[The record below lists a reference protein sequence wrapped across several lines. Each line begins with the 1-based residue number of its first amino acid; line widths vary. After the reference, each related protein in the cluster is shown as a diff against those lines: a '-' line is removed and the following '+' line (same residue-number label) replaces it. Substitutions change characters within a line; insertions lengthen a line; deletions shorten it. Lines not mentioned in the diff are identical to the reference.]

1 MKMAESFQVVG
12 QSVPPVYGIEKATGT
27 LRFPADINLPNMLW
41 MKILRSPHAHARIL
55 AVDVTAAEKMPGVA
69 AILTPQD
76 VPRVLFGPYQNEIY
90 PLDEEVRFVGDTVAA
105 VAAEDWSVAEE
116 AMRAISVTYEV
127 LAAVHDPEAGT
138 KPGAPNAVLNYPE
151 PHEIK
156 PGDIRPDQLGTFGN
170 IIGLKEGGPTVA
182 NERGDVEKGFAQ
194 SDMVVERFFR
204 QSEVNAVSHEP
215 RACVAVYENGACT
228 LWCSVQDPY
237 RLQDST
243 ARVLGLPMEKVRVVA
258 TNLGGAF
265 GVKVTGRFA
274 VLCALMARKTGRP
287 VKIWFTREE
296 ESLDSHN
303 RSALTHYVK
312 AGANKDG
319 TLTAIQVR
327 TYLDNGYWP
336 YGGLGQNI
344 AFAICTRPIDLYHRC
359 PNVKWEVFA
368 VRTNRPSTGPYR
380 GRADAESHFP
390 IESMMDEL
398 ACAIQMDPIEFR
410 LKNRL
415 HEGDDLC
422 SAPNKIMSTVWVEEA
437 ARAGA
442 EAIGWERRNPSPAS
456 TPGPRKKGIGMAMV
470 IHSCGSNPAG
480 ISEAEVTIDNEGR
493 ISLFSGTA
501 DQGSEQQTT
510 LRQMV
515 AEVLGVSLGE
525 VGGSNADTLTCPF
538 DSGPFSSR
546 TVYATGIAATRAAQD
561 AKTKLLEQASAL
573 LGKATGDLE
582 IGNKWV
588 WARSDISQRVDLGQ
602 LARRAGGSISGKGIH
617 NAKEDRLF
625 AYGFA
630 AAFAEVEVD
639 VETGE
644 VKVLRLVSS
653 HDVGRAINPMI
664 VEGQIQGGAAQGLGY
679 ALTEGFCFDPRTGTA
694 LNQWFL
700 DLRTPSI
707 LDTPDIEPV
716 MIELGEPTHPF
727 GAKGCSE
734 ISYVGVAPAIAN
746 AIYNATGARMTELPM
761 TPDLVLKALRFD
773 KLTAP
778 RKIEGQD
785 AKESAA

>member
-1 MKMAESFQVVG
+1 MSVSFSTVG
-12 QSVPPVYGIEKATGT
+12 QSVPPIYGVEKTTGA
-27 LRFPADINLPNMLW
+27 LRFPADINLPEMLW
-41 MKILRSPHAHARIL
+41 MKILRSPHAHAKIV
-55 AVDVTAAEKMPGVA
+55 AVDATAAEKMPGVA
-69 AILTPQD
+69 AVITHKD

-105 VAAEDWSVAEE
+105 VAAKDWNVAEE
-116 AMRAISVTYEV
+116 AIRAIRVTYEI
-127 LAAVHDPEAGT
+127 LPAVDDPESAVE
-138 KPGAPNAVLNYPE
+138 PGAPEAVLHYPE
-151 PHEIK
+151 SHELK

-170 IIGLKEGGPTVA
+170 VIGLKEGGPTVV
-182 NERGDVEKGFAQ
+182 NERGDVEQGFAE
-194 SDMVVERFFR
+194 SDVVIERFFR

-243 ARVLGLPMEKVRVVA
+243 ARVLGLPMEAVRVVS

-274 VLCALMARKTGRP
+274 VLCVLLARQTGRP

-312 AGANKDG
+312 AGVKRDG
-319 TLTAIQVR
+319 SLTAIKVR
-327 TYLDNGYWP
+327 TFLDNGYWP

-344 AFAICTRPIDLYHRC
+344 AFAISTRPIDLYHCC

-390 IESMMDEL
+390 IESVMDEL
-398 ACAIQMDPIEFR
+398 ACAIEMDPIEFR

-422 SAPNKIMSTVWVEEA
+422 SAPTKIMSTVWLEEA

-442 EAIGWERRNPSPAS
+442 EKIGWQRRSSLRAS
-456 TPGPRKKGIGMAMV
+456 SRGARKKGMGVAMV

-480 ISEAEVTIDNEGR
+480 ISEAEVTIDSTGR
-493 ISLFSGTA
+493 ISLLSGTA

-515 AEVLGVSLGE
+515 AEVLGVSLAD
-525 VGGSNADTLTCPF
+525 VGGSNADTSSCPF

-546 TVYATGIAATRAAQD
+546 TVYATGIAASRAAEEV
-561 AKTKLLEQASAL
+561 KKKLLKHASVFLSEAAINL
-573 LGKATGDLE
+573 D
-582 IGNKWV
+582 IGEKSIWK
-588 WARSDISQRVDLGQ
+588 RSDLSKRVGLDELVRQ
-602 LARRAGGSISGKGIH
+602 AGGSISGRGIH

-630 AAFAEVEVD
+630 ATFAEVEVD
-639 VETGE
+639 VETGD

-664 VEGQIQGGAAQGLGY
+664 VEGQILGGAAQGLGY
-679 ALTEGFCFDPRTGTA
+679 ALSEGFYFDQKTGTA

-707 LDTPDIEPV
+707 LDLPDIEPV
-716 MIELGEPTHPF
+716 MVELGEPTHPF

-746 AIYNATGARMTELPM
+746 AIFHATGARVTELPM
-761 TPDLVLKALRFD
+761 TPDVILKALRN
-773 KLTAP
+773 
-778 RKIEGQD
+778 
-785 AKESAA
+785 AKESVA

>member
-1 MKMAESFQVVG
+1 VSGELCTVG
-12 QSVPPVYGIEKATGT
+12 KSVAPVYGIEKATGEM
-27 LRFPADINLPNMLW
+27 RFPADVNLPNMLW
-41 MKILRSPHAHARIL
+41 MKILRSPHAHAKI
-55 AVDVTAAEKMPGVA
+55 AAIDVSDASKMAGVA
-69 AILTPQD
+69 AVLTHKD
-76 VPRVLFGPYQNEIY
+76 VPKILFGPYQNEIY
-90 PLDEEVRFVGDTVAA
+90 PLDEELRFVGDTVAA
-105 VAAEDWSVAEE
+105 VAAEDWNIAEE
-116 AMRAISVTYEV
+116 AIRAIRVTYETLPAV
-127 LAAVHDPEAGT
+127 LDAEAGAA
-138 KPGAPNAVLNYPE
+138 PGAPDAVLHYPE
-151 PHEIK
+151 RHEIK

-170 IIGLKEGGPTVA
+170 IVGLKAGGPTVV
-182 NERGDVEKGFAQ
+182 NQRGDVARGFAD
-194 SDMVVERFFR
+194 SDVVVQRVFR

-215 RACVAVYENGACT
+215 RACVAVYENNRCT

-237 RLQDST
+237 RLQDSA
-243 ARVLGLPMEKVRVVA
+243 ARVLGLPMDAVRVVS

-274 VLCALMARKTGRP
+274 ILCALLARQTGRP

-312 AGANKDG
+312 AGAKKDG
-319 TLTAIQVR
+319 SLTALKIR
-327 TYLDNGYWP
+327 TYQDNGYWP
-336 YGGLGQNI
+336 FGGLGQNI
-344 AFAICTRPIDLYHRC
+344 AFAISTRPVDLYHRC

-368 VRTNRPSTGPYR
+368 VRTNFPSTGPYR

-390 IESMMDEL
+390 IESVMDEL
-398 ACAIQMDPIEFR
+398 AHAIEMDPIEFR

-422 SAPNKIMSTVWVEEA
+422 SAPGKVVSTVWVEEA

-442 EAIGWERRNPSPAS
+442 KTIGWERRSPVPAAN
-456 TPGPRKKGIGMAMV
+456 PGPRKRGIGMAMV

-480 ISEAEVTIDNEGR
+480 TSEAEVVVDRDGR
-493 ISLFSGTA
+493 ISLFSGTP

-515 AEVLGVSLGE
+515 AEIFGVALDE
-525 VGGSNADTLTCPF
+525 VRGSNADTATCPY

-546 TVYATGIAATRAAQD
+546 TVYATGIAASRAAEE
-561 AKTKLLEQASAL
+561 AKKKVLERAAILLKREPRDLSIAKNAVWVRSEPSRKL
-573 LGKATGDLE
+573 
-582 IGNKWV
+582 
-588 WARSDISQRVDLGQ
+588 DLGEI
-602 LARRAGGSISGKGIH
+602 ARAVGGSISGKGVH
-617 NAKEDRLF
+617 NGKDDRLF

-639 VETGE
+639 VGTGE

-664 VEGQIQGGAAQGLGY
+664 VEGQILGGAAQGLGY

-707 LDTPDIEPV
+707 LDIPDIEPV
-716 MIELGEPTHPF
+716 IVELGEPTHPF

-734 ISYVGVAPAIAN
+734 ISYVGVAPAVAN
-746 AIYNATGARMTELPM
+746 AIYNAAGIRLTELPM
-761 TPDLVLKALRFD
+761 TPDRVLKALQE
-773 KLTAP
+773 TQ
-778 RKIEGQD
+778 G
-785 AKESAA
+785 SAR

>member
-1 MKMAESFQVVG
+1 MTAEFLTVG
-12 QSVPPVYGIEKATGT
+12 KSVPPIYGVEKATGA

-41 MKILRSPHAHARIL
+41 MKILRSPHAHAII
-55 AVDVTAAEKMPGVA
+55 VDVDTTAAEKMPGVA
-69 AILTPQD
+69 AVITHKD
-76 VPRVLFGPYQNEIY
+76 VPHVLFGPYQNEIY
-90 PLDEEVRFVGDTVAA
+90 PLDEEIRFVGDTVVA
-105 VAAEDWSVAEE
+105 VAAKDWNVAEE
-116 AMRAISVTYEV
+116 AIRAIRVTYEV
-127 LAAVHDPEAGT
+127 LPAVHDPESGVR
-138 KPGAPNAVLNYPE
+138 PGAPGAVLHYPE
-151 PHEIK
+151 SHEVK

-170 IIGLKEGGPTVA
+170 VIGLKEGGPTVV
-182 NERGDVEKGFAQ
+182 NERGDVEKGFAG
-194 SDMVVERFFR
+194 SDVVIERFFR

-237 RLQDST
+237 RLQDGA
-243 ARVLGLPMEKVRVVA
+243 ARVLGLPVEAVRVVS

-274 VLCALMARKTGRP
+274 VLCALLARKTGRP

-319 TLTAIQVR
+319 SLTAIEVR
-327 TYLDNGYWP
+327 TFLDNGYWP

-344 AFAICTRPIDLYHRC
+344 AFAICTRPMDLYHRC

-390 IESMMDEL
+390 IESVMDEL
-398 ACAIQMDPIEFR
+398 ACTIQMDPIEFR

-415 HEGDDLC
+415 QEGDDLC
-422 SAPNKIMSTVWVEEA
+422 SAPNKIMSTVWLEEA
-437 ARAGA
+437 ACAGA
-442 EAIGWERRNPSPAS
+442 EKIGWQRRSSLPAAS
-456 TPGPRKKGIGMAMV
+456 EGARKRGIGMAMV

-480 ISEAEVTIDNEGR
+480 ISEAEVKIDERGKV
-493 ISLFSGTA
+493 SLFSGTA

-515 AEVLGVSLGE
+515 AEVLGISLDD
-525 VGGSNADTLTCPF
+525 VGGINADTSTCPY

-546 TVYATGIAATRAAQD
+546 TVYATGIAASRAAEEV
-561 AKTKLLEQASAL
+561 KKKLLDRASVL
-573 LGKATGDLE
+573 LDAPISNLDIGK
-582 IGNKWV
+582 KSVWV
-588 WARSDISQRVDLGQ
+588 RSDPSKRADLGQ
-602 LARRAGGSISGKGIH
+602 LARLAGGSISGKGIH

-644 VKVLRLVSS
+644 VKILRLVSS

-664 VEGQIQGGAAQGLGY
+664 VEGQILGGAAQGLGY
-679 ALTEGFCFDPRTGTA
+679 ALTEGFYFDQRTGTA

-700 DLRTPSI
+700 DLHTPST
-707 LDTPDIEPV
+707 LDIPDIEPV
-716 MIELGEPTHPF
+716 MVELGEPTHPF

-734 ISYVGVAPAIAN
+734 ISYVGVAPAVAN
-746 AIYNATGARMTELPM
+746 AIYNATGARVTELPM
-761 TPDLVLKALRFD
+761 TPDVILRALHE
-773 KLTAP
+773 AQ
-778 RKIEGQD
+778 GSG
-785 AKESAA
+785 A

>member
-1 MKMAESFQVVG
+1 MSTNFSTVG
-12 QSVPPVYGIEKATGT
+12 RSVPPIYGVEKATGA
-27 LRFPADINLPNMLW
+27 LRFPADINLPGMLW
-41 MKILRSPHAHARIL
+41 MKILRSPHAHARIV
-55 AVDVTAAEKMPGVA
+55 AVDATAAEKMPGVA
-69 AILTPQD
+69 AVITHKD

-105 VAAEDWSVAEE
+105 VAAKDWNVAEE
-116 AMRAISVTYEV
+116 AVRAIRVTYEV
-127 LAAVHDPEAGT
+127 LPAVHDPESAVE
-138 KPGAPNAVLNYPE
+138 PGAPGAVLHYPE
-151 PHEIK
+151 SHELK

-170 IIGLKEGGPTVA
+170 VIGLKEGGPTVV

-194 SDMVVERFFR
+194 SDVVIERFFR

-215 RACVAVYENGACT
+215 RACVAVYENGKCT

-237 RLQDST
+237 RLQDGT
-243 ARVLGLPMEKVRVVA
+243 ARVLGLPMEAVRVVS

-274 VLCALMARKTGRP
+274 VLCALLARKTGRP

-312 AGANKDG
+312 AAANKDG
-319 TLTAIQVR
+319 SLTAIKVR
-327 TYLDNGYWP
+327 TFLDNGYWP

-344 AFAICTRPIDLYHRC
+344 AFAISTRPIDLYHRC

-390 IESMMDEL
+390 IESVIDEL
-398 ACAIQMDPIEFR
+398 AYAIQMDPIEFR

-422 SAPNKIMSTVWVEEA
+422 SAPTKIMSTVWLEEA

-442 EAIGWERRNPSPAS
+442 EKVGWQRRSSSRAS
-456 TPGPRKKGIGMAMV
+456 SSGARKKGMGVAMV

-480 ISEAEVTIDNEGR
+480 ISEAEVTIDSAGR
-493 ISLFSGTA
+493 ISLLSGTA

-515 AEVLGVSLGE
+515 AEVLGVSLAD
-525 VGGSNADTLTCPF
+525 VGGSNADTSSCPF

-546 TVYATGIAATRAAQD
+546 TVYATGIAASRAAEEV
-561 AKTKLLEQASAL
+561 KKKLLERASVFFNDAAANL
-573 LGKATGDLE
+573 D
-582 IGNKWV
+582 IGEKSIWK
-588 WARSDISQRVDLGQ
+588 RSDSSKRVGLDE
-602 LARRAGGSISGKGIH
+602 LARLAGGSISGKGIH

-644 VKVLRLVSS
+644 VKILKLVSS

-664 VEGQIQGGAAQGLGY
+664 VEGQILGGAAQGLGY
-679 ALTEGFCFDPRTGTA
+679 ALSEGFYFDQRTGTA

-707 LDTPDIEPV
+707 LDLPDIEPV
-716 MIELGEPTHPF
+716 MVELGEPTHPF

-746 AIYNATGARMTELPM
+746 AIFHATGARVTELPM
-761 TPDLVLKALRFD
+761 TPDVVLKALRN
-773 KLTAP
+773 
-778 RKIEGQD
+778 
-785 AKESAA
+785 AKESGA

>member
-1 MKMAESFQVVG
+1 MSGEFLTVG
-12 QSVPPVYGIEKATGT
+12 QSVPPIYGIEKATGA

-41 MKILRSPHAHARIL
+41 MKILRSPHAHAKIV
-55 AVDVTAAEKMPGVA
+55 AVDATAAEKMPGVA
-69 AILTPQD
+69 AVITHKD

-90 PLDEEVRFVGDTVAA
+90 PLDEEIRFVGDTVAA
-105 VAAEDWSVAEE
+105 VAAKDWNVAEE
-116 AMRAISVTYEV
+116 AMRAIRVTYE
-127 LAAVHDPEAGT
+127 LLPAVHDPESGVQ
-138 KPGAPNAVLNYPE
+138 PGAPGAVLHYPE
-151 PHEIK
+151 SHELK
-156 PGDIRPDQLGTFGN
+156 PGDIRPDQLGTLGN
-170 IIGLKEGGPTVA
+170 VIGLKEGGPTVV
-182 NERGDVEKGFAQ
+182 NERGNVEQGFAE
-194 SDMVVERFFR
+194 SDVVIERFYS

-243 ARVLGLPMEKVRVVA
+243 ARVLGLPMEAVRVVS

-274 VLCALMARKTGRP
+274 VLCALLARQTCRP

-312 AGANKDG
+312 AGAKRDG
-319 TLTAIQVR
+319 ALTAIEVR
-327 TYLDNGYWP
+327 TFLDNGYWP

-390 IESMMDEL
+390 IESAMDEL
-398 ACAIQMDPIEFR
+398 ACRIQMDPIEFR

-422 SAPNKIMSTVWVEEA
+422 SAPNKIMSTVWLEEA

-442 EAIGWERRNPSPAS
+442 EKIGWERRSSLAAS
-456 TPGPRKKGIGMAMV
+456 TKGTCKKGIGVALV

-480 ISEAEVTIDNEGR
+480 ISEAEVTIDSAGR
-493 ISLFSGTA
+493 VSLFSGTA

-515 AEVLGVSLGE
+515 AEVLGVSLDD
-525 VGGSNADTLTCPF
+525 VGGCNADTSTCPF

-546 TVYATGIAATRAAQD
+546 TVYATGIAASRAAEEV
-561 AKTKLLEQASAL
+561 KKKLLELAANSLEEVASAL
-573 LGKATGDLE
+573 DIGKKTV
-582 IGNKWV
+582 WV
-588 WARSDISQRVDLGQ
+588 RANPSKRVDLGQ
-602 LARRAGGSISGKGIH
+602 LARLAGGSISGRGIH

-644 VKVLRLVSS
+644 VKILRLVSS

-664 VEGQIQGGAAQGLGY
+664 VEGQILGGAAQGLGY
-679 ALTEGFCFDPRTGTA
+679 AVSEGFYFDQRTGTA

-700 DLRTPSI
+700 DLHTPSS
-707 LDTPDIEPV
+707 LDIPDIEPV
-716 MIELGEPTHPF
+716 MVELGEPTHPF

-734 ISYVGVAPAIAN
+734 ISYVGVAPAVAN
-746 AIYNATGARMTELPM
+746 AIYNATGARVTELPM
-761 TPDLVLKALRFD
+761 TPDVILKALH
-773 KLTAP
+773 
-778 RKIEGQD
+778 D
-785 AKESAA
+785 AQRNGT

>member
-1 MKMAESFQVVG
+1 MSTEFLTVG
-12 QSVPPVYGIEKATGT
+12 QSVPPVYGIEKTTGV

-41 MKILRSPHAHARIL
+41 MKILRSPHAHAKIV
-55 AVDVTAAEKMPGVA
+55 AVDATQAEKMPGVA
-69 AILTPQD
+69 AVITHKD

-90 PLDEEVRFVGDTVAA
+90 PLDEEIRFVGDTVAA
-105 VAAEDWSVAEE
+105 VAAKDWNIAEE
-116 AMRAISVTYEV
+116 AIRAIRVSYEV
-127 LAAVHDPEAGT
+127 LPAVHDPEFGVQPEA
-138 KPGAPNAVLNYPE
+138 PGAVLHYPE
-151 PHEIK
+151 SHELK

-170 IIGLKEGGPTVA
+170 VIGLKEGGPTVV
-182 NERGDVEKGFAQ
+182 NQRGDVEQGFAE
-194 SDMVVERFFR
+194 SDVVIERVFR

-215 RACVAVYENGACT
+215 RACVAVYENDTCT

-243 ARVLGLPMEKVRVVA
+243 ARVLGLSMEAVRVVS

-274 VLCALMARKTGRP
+274 LLCALLARRTGRP

-312 AGANKDG
+312 AGAKKDG
-319 TLTAIQVR
+319 ALTAIAVR
-327 TYLDNGYWP
+327 TFLDNGYWP
-336 YGGLGQNI
+336 FGGLGQNI

-390 IESMMDEL
+390 IESVMDEL
-398 ACAIQMDPIEFR
+398 ACKIQMDPIEFR

-415 HEGDDLC
+415 QQGDDLC
-422 SAPNKIMSTVWVEEA
+422 SAPTKIMSTVWLEEA

-442 EAIGWERRNPSPAS
+442 EKIGWERRSTLAAS
-456 TPGPRKKGIGMAMV
+456 SNGARKKGIGVALV

-480 ISEAEVTIDNEGR
+480 ISEAEVTIDITGA

-515 AEVLGVSLGE
+515 AEVLGVLLDE
-525 VGGSNADTLTCPF
+525 VGGCNADTSTCPF

-546 TVYATGIAATRAAQD
+546 TVYATGIAASRAAEEVKKQ
-561 AKTKLLEQASAL
+561 LLELAANSLGEVIGAL
-573 LGKATGDLE
+573 DIGK
-582 IGNKWV
+582 KSVWV
-588 WARSDISQRVDLGQ
+588 RANPAKRIDLGQ
-602 LARRAGGSISGKGIH
+602 LARLAGGSISGKGIH

-630 AAFAEVEVD
+630 ATFAEVEVD

-644 VKVLRLVSS
+644 VRILRLVSS

-664 VEGQIQGGAAQGLGY
+664 VEGQILGGAAQGLGY
-679 ALTEGFCFDPRTGTA
+679 ALSEGFYFDQRTGTA

-707 LDTPDIEPV
+707 LDIPDIEPV
-716 MIELGEPTHPF
+716 MVELGEPTHPF

-734 ISYVGVAPAIAN
+734 ISYVGVAPAVAN
-746 AIYNATGARMTELPM
+746 AIYHATGARVTELPM
-761 TPDLVLKALRFD
+761 TPDVILRALYD
-773 KLTAP
+773 
-778 RKIEGQD
+778 GQRNRM
-785 AKESAA
+785 

>member
-1 MKMAESFQVVG
+1 MSAKLLTVG
-12 QSVPPVYGIEKATGT
+12 QSVPPIYGIEKATGA
-27 LRFPADINLPNMLW
+27 LRFPADINLPDMLW
-41 MKILRSPHAHARIL
+41 MKILRSPHAHAKIVD
-55 AVDVTAAEKMPGVA
+55 VDVTAAEKIPGVA
-69 AILTPQD
+69 AVLTHED

-90 PLDEEVRFVGDTVAA
+90 PLDEEIRFVGDTVAA
-105 VAAEDWSVAEE
+105 VAAKDWNVAEE
-116 AMRAISVTYEV
+116 AIRAIRVTYEV
-127 LAAVHDPEAGT
+127 LPAVHDPEFGVRQD
-138 KPGAPNAVLNYPE
+138 APAAVLHYPE
-151 PHEIK
+151 SYELK
-156 PGDIRPDQLGTFGN
+156 PGDIRPDQLGTLGN
-170 IIGLKEGGPTVA
+170 VIGLKEGEPTVV
-182 NERGDVEKGFAQ
+182 NERGDVEQGFTQ
-194 SDMVVERFFR
+194 SDVVIERFFR

-243 ARVLGLPMEKVRVVA
+243 ARVLGLPVEAVRVVS

-274 VLCALMARKTGRP
+274 VLCALLARKTGRP

-319 TLTAIQVR
+319 SLTAIEVR
-327 TYLDNGYWP
+327 TFLDNGYWP

-344 AFAICTRPIDLYHRC
+344 AFAICTRPMDLYHRC

-390 IESMMDEL
+390 IESVMDEL
-398 ACAIQMDPIEFR
+398 AYAIQMDPIEFR

-415 HEGDDLC
+415 REGDDLC
-422 SAPNKIMSTVWVEEA
+422 SAPNKIMSTVWLEEA

-442 EAIGWERRNPSPAS
+442 EKIGWERRSPSAAS
-456 TPGPRKKGIGMAMV
+456 TKGDRKKGTGMAMV

-480 ISEAEVTIDNEGR
+480 ISEAEVTIDGTGR
-493 ISLFSGTA
+493 ISLLSGTA

-515 AEVLGVSLGE
+515 AEILGVSLDD
-525 VGGSNADTLTCPF
+525 VGGCNADTSTCPF

-546 TVYATGIAATRAAQD
+546 TVYATGIAASRAAD
-561 AKTKLLEQASAL
+561 EVKKKLLEVAANSLKEVVSAL
-573 LGKATGDLE
+573 DIGK
-582 IGNKWV
+582 KSVWV
-588 WARSDISQRVDLGQ
+588 RANPSKRIDLGQ
-602 LARRAGGSISGKGIH
+602 LALLAGGSISGKGIH

-644 VKVLRLVSS
+644 VKILRLVSS

-664 VEGQIQGGAAQGLGY
+664 VEGQILGGAAQGLGY
-679 ALTEGFCFDPRTGTA
+679 ALTEGFYFDQRTGTA

-707 LDTPDIEPV
+707 LDLPDIEPV
-716 MIELGEPTHPF
+716 MVELGEPTHPF

-734 ISYVGVAPAIAN
+734 ISYVGVAPAVAN
-746 AIYNATGARMTELPM
+746 AIFHATGARVTELPM
-761 TPDLVLKALRFD
+761 TPDVILKALRD
-773 KLTAP
+773 VQRSGA
-778 RKIEGQD
+778 
-785 AKESAA
+785 